1 MYDARHDDASR
12 LATMGCRI
20 CLDAYTP
27 DERPAA
33 LPCGHV
39 FHHACLQDWLTTR
52 THGAVPSGCPL
63 CKAPA
68 ALTDLVPL
76 WASDTDLKQY
86 VAAHP
91 PDGRLSSMH
100 AWVRHLHDYAIATH
114 QLCPPAMSRAAAALP
129 SALPDEARHA
139 LQDAMHA
146 LDDAVV
152 HTDRLSRDLAQ
163 RMHALDE
170 RTRHVLAREE
180 RCRRDEQRLARD
192 REHAE
197 REHAALRHRQKHLAH
212 VKDRL
217 ETQQHALDARARQL
231 DEAHEAQTTR
241 LHDSIAAA
249 KSQCAESIRRAALAE
264 EAATARCTDA
274 ERQVREAHEH
284 VSDMTRALHETR
296 TKNQRMADQLRELR
310 AALEASKAKRRAERA
325 ASQHLYEQL
334 RHQEQE
340 PPIESA
346 SSSPPPVPTPTST
359 AQLLYDLDDT
369 HFPMPGGTW
378 SRPTKRPA
386 REDAW
391 PAALPR
397 GARTV
402 LGPRRRPTK

>member
-1 MYDARHDDASR
+1 
-12 LATMGCRI
+12 MGCRI

-146 LDDAVV
+146 LHDAVV

-170 RTRHVLAREE
+170 RTRRTRSWTCPTISRAPSCWARI
-180 RCRRDEQRLARD
+180 C
-192 REHAE
+192 
-197 REHAALRHRQKHLAH
+197 
-212 VKDRL
+212 
-217 ETQQHALDARARQL
+217 
-231 DEAHEAQTTR
+231 TR
-241 LHDSIAAA
+241 
-249 KSQCAESIRRAALAE
+249 
-264 EAATARCTDA
+264 
-274 ERQVREAHEH
+274 
-284 VSDMTRALHETR
+284 
-296 TKNQRMADQLRELR
+296 
-310 AALEASKAKRRAERA
+310 
-325 ASQHLYEQL
+325 
-334 RHQEQE
+334 
-340 PPIESA
+340 
-346 SSSPPPVPTPTST
+346 SP
-359 AQLLYDLDDT
+359 
-369 HFPMPGGTW
+369 
-378 SRPTKRPA
+378 R
-386 REDAW
+386 
-391 PAALPR
+391 
-397 GARTV
+397 
-402 LGPRRRPTK
+402 PRRRKRGGVSRPAPPPPPPQPPSVSCHDARIGARHDMWVYRAAQQRLVRGACLSCGLFIRACTRNTSLCGRRCSCCGRARSKT